1 MTSGSPFAD
10 IARSSSIVASEPE
23 ATLTLR
29 TGRGR
34 TMTTAGDPK
43 QKDDGSGGKYG
54 PRLTYAEREAY
65 ANSTIPRSGG
75 ALDDP
80 RAVQAF
86 ILLGWIPPLIT
97 AAISSVIVG
106 FRTAASAHSP
116 PC

>member
-1 MTSGSPFAD
+1 
-10 IARSSSIVASEPE
+10 
-23 ATLTLR
+23 
-29 TGRGR
+29 
-34 TMTTAGDPK
+34 MTTAGDPK
-43 QKDDGSGGKYG
+43 QKDDGSVGKYG

-86 ILLGWIPPLIT
+86 ILLGWIPPMIT